1 MEPVVEAAHSV
12 NGVLVTYISGST
24 RVSELF
30 TYEDLIQMKINV
42 SALLD
47 HPGYY
52 GIDPSGPVIVRT
64 DFCRPDLH
72 TAGD

>member
-1 MEPVVEAAHSV
+1 MEPVVEATQSV
-12 NGVLVTYISGST
+12 NGILVTYISGRS

-30 TYEDLIQMKINV
+30 TYEDLIRMKINV
-42 SALLD
+42 SDMLD

-52 GIDPSGPVIVRT
+52 GVDPSGPRIART